1 MTSRTLI
8 VDGNNIHDIPSF
20 YDEINRVFMAG
31 ESWKLGVSLDALDDL
46 LYGGYGAAQG
56 CDAVTLVW
64 LHTDKTRSALGV
76 DATRAHYRSK
86 LGQPAFNQ
94 ARLHVQLAEL
104 DAGSGPTYFDIV
116 MEIIASHPSIT
127 LKLMVD

>member
-31 ESWKLGVSLDALDDL
+31 GSWKLGASLDALDDL

-56 CDAVTLVW
+56 CDAVTLVC
-64 LHTDKTRSALGV
+64 LHGDRIRAALGV
-76 DATRAHYRSK
+76 EATRAHYQSK
-86 LGQPAFNQ
+86 LGKPGFNQ
-94 ARLHVQLAEL
+94 ARVHAQLAEL

-116 MEIIASHPSIT
+116 MEIIAAHTNIE
-127 LKLMVD
+127 LQGWA